1 MRYYLSPATA
11 NGLFS
16 KKEIEDFYRQIMRL
30 VYKIPKTVPNSLS
43 DKAYNMTN
51 VIQGIE
57 DFRQRQK
64 TLWPL
69 LGATQQKIKIKGN

>member
-1 MRYYLSPATA
+1 
-11 NGLFS
+11 
-16 KKEIEDFYRQIMRL
+16 MRL